1 MEDITL
7 GFTLI
12 GVMVGLIMLGLPIG
26 ITLIGTGAVGVW
38 LIRDNPDLAFRFTA
52 MSTYSGIQDYLF
64 ATIPL
69 FVLMGL
75 LVSVSNV
82 GRDTFEVAQAL
93 LRRVRGGLGMATVG
107 ANAIFAAVTGV
118 SIASAAV
125 FTKVAVPEMVRHG
138 YSLRFATGTVAGS
151 SILGMLI
158 PPSLLMIVYGVLAE
172 VSIGRMFI
180 AGILPGLLIALG
192 FVALI
197 WVRAAFFPHQIMT
210 AAAPAPAP
218 PERDMPERDMPVGEM
233 VAKAV
238 PILSLVVLILGG
250 LYTGFF
256 TPTEA
261 GAVGAAGALVIALAR
276 RQLGWARF
284 WQVLRETGLVSASI
298 LFLLVAA
305 SLYSRMLSMAGVP
318 QAIGEMVETM
328 GLGPYG
334 FLAAFVVIVLLMGM
348 ILDSTSILLI
358 MVPIG
363 APIAQAMGFDLIHF
377 GIMVIIA
384 VEMGLLTPPFGISV
398 FTVKATLGDPRV
410 GVETIFAGALP
421 YVLVMGAA
429 LVLIAF
435 VPAIATALVG

>member
-1 MEDITL
+1 MEDVTL
-7 GFTLI
+7 GFLLI
-12 GVMVGLIMLGLPIG
+12 GAMVFLIIAGLPIG
-26 ITLIGTGAVGVW
+26 ITLIGTGAIGVW

-52 MSTYSGIQDYLF
+52 MATYSGIQDYLF

-75 LVSVSNV
+75 LVSISNV

-93 LRRVRGGLGMATVG
+93 LARLRGGLGMATVG
-107 ANAIFAAVTGV
+107 ANAVFAAVTGV

-138 YSLRFATGTVAGS
+138 YSMRFATGTVAGS

-172 VSIGRMFI
+172 VSIGAMFI
-180 AGILPGLLIALG
+180 AGIIPGLVIATG
-192 FVALI
+192 FVVMI
-197 WVRAAFFPHQIMT
+197 WTFATFFPRLIM
-210 AAAPAPAP
+210 AQDGPAPELS
-218 PERDMPERDMPVGEM
+218 ERLMSGREM
-233 VAKAV
+233 AAKSL
-238 PILSLVVLILGG
+238 PILSLVALILGG

-261 GAVGAAGALVIALAR
+261 GAVGAAGALVIALVR
-276 RQLGWARF
+276 RQLDWPKF
-284 WQVLRETGLVSASI
+284 WRVLRETGLVSAAI
-298 LFLLVAA
+298 LFLLIAA
-305 SLYSRMLSMAGVP
+305 GLYSRMLAMAGVP
-318 QAIGEMVETM
+318 QAVGEMVEHL

-334 FLAAFVVIVLLMGM
+334 FLAVFVVIVLLMGM

-377 GIMVIIA
+377 GIVVIIA

-398 FTVKATLGDPRV
+398 FTVKATLNDPKV
-410 GVETIFAGALP
+410 GIETVFAGALP
-421 YVLVMGAA
+421 FVAVMGTA
-429 LVLIAF
+429 LVLIAL
-435 VPAIATALVG
+435 VPSLATMLVR

>member
-1 MEDITL
+1 MDEITL

-12 GVMVGLIMLGLPIG
+12 GVMVGLIVLGLPIG

-52 MSTYSGIQDYLF
+52 LATYSGIQDYLF

-107 ANAIFAAVTGV
+107 ANAVFAAVTGV

-125 FTKVAVPEMVRHG
+125 FTKVAVPEMMRHG
-138 YSLRFATGTVAGS
+138 YSMRFATGTVAGS

-180 AGILPGLLIALG
+180 AGILPGFVIALS
-192 FVALI
+192 FVAMI
-197 WVRAAFFPHQIMT
+197 WVRATYFPHQIMAAT
-210 AAAPAPAP
+210 APLPDVAAPEMSA
-218 PERDMPERDMPVGEM
+218 GEM

-238 PILSLVVLILGG
+238 PILLLVLLILGG

-276 RQLGWARF
+276 RQLDWPKF
-284 WQVLRETGLVSASI
+284 WRVLREAGLVSASI

-318 QAIGEMVETM
+318 QAIGDLVETL

-334 FLAAFVVIVLLMGM
+334 FLAVFVVIILLMGM

-377 GIMVIIA
+377 GVMVIIA

-429 LVLIAF
+429 LVLIAL
-435 VPAIATALVG
+435 VPGIATALVG

>member
-1 MEDITL
+1 MEDLTL
-7 GFTLI
+7 GFLLI
-12 GVMVGLIMLGLPIG
+12 GAMVFLIIAGLPIG
-26 ITLIGTGAVGVW
+26 ITLIGTGAIGVW

-52 MSTYSGIQDYLF
+52 MATYSGIQDYLF

-75 LVSVSNV
+75 LVSISNV

-93 LRRVRGGLGMATVG
+93 LQRVRGGLGMATVG
-107 ANAIFAAVTGV
+107 ANAVFAAVTGV

-138 YSLRFATGTVAGS
+138 YSMRFATGTVAGS

-172 VSIGRMFI
+172 VSIGAMFI
-180 AGILPGLLIALG
+180 AGVIPGLIIALG
-192 FVALI
+192 FAVMI
-197 WVRAAFFPHQIMT
+197 WVYATFFPERIM
-210 AAAPAPAP
+210 AQAGPAPEVS
-218 PERDMPERDMPVGEM
+218 ERPMSGGEM
-233 VAKAV
+233 AGKSV
-238 PILSLVVLILGG
+238 PILSLVALILGG

-261 GAVGAAGALVIALAR
+261 GAVGAAGALIIALVR
-276 RQLGWARF
+276 RQLDWPKF
-284 WQVLRETGLVSASI
+284 WRVLRETGLVSAAI
-298 LFLLVAA
+298 LFLLIAA
-305 SLYSRMLSMAGVP
+305 GLYSRMLAMAGVP
-318 QAIGEMVETM
+318 QAIGEMVEHL

-334 FLAAFVVIVLLMGM
+334 FLAVFVVIVLLMGM

-363 APIAQAMGFDLIHF
+363 APIAQALGFDLIHF
-377 GIMVIIA
+377 GIVVIIA

-398 FTVKATLGDPRV
+398 FTVKATLNDPKV
-410 GVETIFAGALP
+410 GIETVFAGALP
-421 YVLVMGAA
+421 FVAVMG
-429 LVLIAF
+429 
-435 VPAIATALVG
+435 TALVVIALVPQLATMLVR

>member
-1 MEDITL
+1 MDDVTL

-12 GVMVGLIMLGLPIG
+12 GAMVLLIIVGLPIG
-26 ITLIGTGAVGVW
+26 ITLIGTGAIGVW
-38 LIRDNPDLAFRFTA
+38 LIRDNPELAFRFTA

-75 LVSVSNV
+75 LVSISNV
-82 GRDTFEVAQAL
+82 GRDTFEVAQTL
-93 LRRVRGGLGMATVG
+93 LARVRGGLGMATVG
-107 ANAIFAAVTGV
+107 ANAVFAAVTGV

-138 YSLRFATGTVAGS
+138 YSMRFATGTVAGS

-172 VSIGRMFI
+172 VSIGAMFI
-180 AGILPGLLIALG
+180 AGVIPGIIIAIG
-192 FVALI
+192 FALMI
-197 WVRAAFFPHQIMT
+197 WVYAAFFPERIM
-210 AAAPAPAP
+210 AQAGPAPEVSQLP
-218 PERDMPERDMPVGEM
+218 MTGLDM
-233 VAKAV
+233 VAKSV

-261 GAVGAAGALVIALAR
+261 GAVGAAGALVIALLR
-276 RQLGWARF
+276 RQLDGPKF
-284 WQVLRETGLVSASI
+284 WRVLRETGLVSAAI
-298 LFLLVAA
+298 LFLLIAA
-305 SLYSRMLSMAGVP
+305 GLYSRMLAMAGVP
-318 QAIGEMVETM
+318 QAIGEMVEHL

-334 FLAAFVVIVLLMGM
+334 FLAVFVVIILLMGC

-377 GIMVIIA
+377 GIVVIVA

-398 FTVKATLGDPRV
+398 FTVKATLNDPKV
-410 GVETIFAGALP
+410 GIETVFAGAVP
-421 YVLVMGAA
+421 FVLVMGAA
-429 LVLIAF
+429 LL
-435 VPAIATALVG
+435 AIALVPSLSTALVR

>member
-1 MEDITL
+1 MDDVTL

-12 GVMVGLIMLGLPIG
+12 GVMVALIIIGLPIG
-26 ITLIGTGAVGVW
+26 ITLISTGAIGVW
-38 LIRDNPDLAFRFTA
+38 LIRENPDLAFRFTA
-52 MSTYSGIQDYLF
+52 LATYSGIQDYLF

-75 LVSVSNV
+75 LVSISDV
-82 GRDTFEVAQAL
+82 GKDTFDVAQNL
-93 LRRVRGGLGMATVG
+93 LRRVKGGLGIATVG
-107 ANAIFAAVTGV
+107 ANAVFAAVTGV

-138 YSLRFATGTVAGS
+138 YSMRFAAGTVAGS

-172 VSIGRMFI
+172 VSIGAMFI
-180 AGILPGLLIALG
+180 AGVIPGLIIALG
-192 FVALI
+192 FVVMI
-197 WVRAAFFPHQIMT
+197 WCYATFAPRRIMDHLESPAA
-210 AAAPAPAP
+210 
-218 PERDMPERDMPVGEM
+218 RDEPVMGTMEM
-233 VAKAV
+233 LGKSV
-238 PILSLVVLILGG
+238 PILSLVMLILGG

-261 GAVGAAGALVIALAR
+261 GAVGAAGALLIALVR
-276 RQLGWARF
+276 RRLDAAKF
-284 WQVLRETGLVSASI
+284 WRVLRETGLVSAAI
-298 LFLLVAA
+298 LFLLIAA
-305 SLYSRMLSMAGVP
+305 GLYSRMLSMAGVP
-318 QAIGEMVETM
+318 NAIGDFVEHL

-334 FLAAFVVIVLLMGM
+334 FLIAFVIVILLMGM

-377 GIMVIIA
+377 GIITIIA

-398 FTVKATLGDPRV
+398 FTVKATLADPKV
-410 GVETIFAGALP
+410 GIETIFAGALP
-421 YVLVMGAA
+421 FVAVMGIA
-429 LVLIAF
+429 LVFIAL
-435 VPAIATALVG
+435 VPALSTALVR

>member
-1 MEDITL
+1 MDDITL
-7 GFTLI
+7 GLTLI
-12 GVMVGLIMLGLPIG
+12 GAMVALIVIGLPIG
-26 ITLIGTGAVGVW
+26 ITLISTGAVGVW
-38 LIRDNPDLAFRFTA
+38 LIRENPDLAFRFTA
-52 MSTYSGIQDYLF
+52 MATYSGIQDYLF

-82 GRDTFEVAQAL
+82 GRDTFEVAAAL
-93 LRRVRGGLGMATVG
+93 LARIRGGLGMATVG
-107 ANAIFAAVTGV
+107 ANAVFAAVTGV

-125 FTKVAVPEMVRHG
+125 FTKVAVPEMMRHG
-138 YSLRFATGTVAGS
+138 YNMRFATGTVAGS

-172 VSIGRMFI
+172 VSIGAMFI
-180 AGILPGLLIALG
+180 AGIIPGLLIATG

-197 WVRAAFFPHQIMT
+197 WCYATFFPGRIM
-210 AAAPAPAP
+210 AAEGPASAVSGRIMPA
-218 PERDMPERDMPVGEM
+218 GEM
-233 VAKAV
+233 ARKSV
-238 PILSLVVLILGG
+238 PILSLVALILGG

-261 GAVGAAGALVIALAR
+261 GAVGAAGALLIALLR
-276 RQLGWARF
+276 RQLDLPKF
-284 WQVLRETGLVSASI
+284 WRVLKETGLVSAAI
-298 LFLLVAA
+298 LFLLIAA
-305 SLYSRMLSMAGVP
+305 GLYSRMLSMAGIP
-318 QAIGEMVETM
+318 QAIGETVQQL
-328 GLGPYG
+328 GLGPYA
-334 FLAAFVVIVLLMGM
+334 FLAAFVVIILLMGM

-398 FTVKATLGDPRV
+398 FTVKATLADPRV
-410 GVETIFAGALP
+410 GIETIFAGALP
-421 YVLVMGAA
+421 FVVVMGLA
-429 LVLIAF
+429 LV
-435 VPAIATALVG
+435 AIALVPGLATSLVR

>member
-1 MEDITL
+1 MDDLSL
-7 GFTLI
+7 GLALI
-12 GVMVGLIMLGLPIG
+12 GAMVGLIVLGLPIG
-26 ITLIGTGAVGVW
+26 ISLISTGAVGVW

-52 MSTYSGIQDYLF
+52 LATYSGIQDYVF

-93 LRRVRGGLGMATVG
+93 LHRLRGGLGIATVG
-107 ANAIFAAVTGV
+107 ANAVFAAVTGV

-138 YSLRFATGTVAGS
+138 YSMRFASGTVAGS

-172 VSIGRMFI
+172 VSIGAMFV
-180 AGILPGLLIALG
+180 AGVIPGLIIALG
-192 FVALI
+192 FAAMI
-197 WVRAAFFPHQIMT
+197 WTYATFFPGRIM
-210 AAAPAPAP
+210 AAAGATPAASG
-218 PERDMPERDMPVGEM
+218 RVMGGAEM
-233 VAKAV
+233 AAKAV
-238 PILSLVVLILGG
+238 PIACLVTLILGG

-276 RQLGWARF
+276 RQLSWAKF
-284 WQVLRETGLVSASI
+284 WRVLRETGLVSASI
-298 LFLLVAA
+298 LFLLIAA
-305 SLYSRMLSMAGVP
+305 GLYSRMLAMAGVP
-318 QAIGEMVETM
+318 QAIGEWVEHL

-334 FLAAFVVIVLLMGM
+334 FLVVFVGIILLMGC

-377 GIMVIIA
+377 GIVVIIA

-398 FTVKATLGDPRV
+398 FTVKATMADPSVRI
-410 GVETIFAGALP
+410 ETIFSGVLP
-421 YVLVMGAA
+421 FLAVMAVA
-429 LVLIAF
+429 LVAIAA
-435 VPAIATALVG
+435 VPALSTALVR

>member
-1 MEDITL
+1 MEDTTL
-7 GFTLI
+7 GFWLI
-12 GVMVGLIMLGLPIG
+12 GAMVGLILLGLPIG
-26 ITLIGTGAVGVW
+26 LSLISCAAVGVW

-52 MSTYSGIQDYLF
+52 MATYSGIQDFLF

-75 LVSVSNV
+75 LVSVSDV
-82 GRDTFEVAQAL
+82 GKDTFEVAQAL
-93 LRRVRGGLGMATVG
+93 LRRVRGGLGIATVG
-107 ANAIFAAVTGV
+107 ANAVFAAVTGV

-138 YSLRFATGTVAGS
+138 YAMRFAAGTVAGS

-172 VSIGRMFI
+172 VSIGKMFI
-180 AGILPGLLIALG
+180 AGVIPGLLIAGG
-192 FVALI
+192 FALMI
-197 WVRAAFFPHQIMT
+197 WGYATFFPHRIM
-210 AAAPAPAP
+210 AAAGPAPEVSDRA
-218 PERDMPERDMPVGEM
+218 MPAGEM
-233 VAKAV
+233 ALKSI
-238 PILSLVVLILGG
+238 PIMSLVVLILGG

-261 GAVGAAGALVIALAR
+261 GAVGAAGALVLALLR
-276 RQLGWARF
+276 RRLDGPKF
-284 WQVLRETGLVSASI
+284 WRVLRETGLVSAAI
-298 LFLLVAA
+298 LFLLIAA
-305 SLYSRMLSMAGVP
+305 GLYSRMLSMAGVP
-318 QAIGEMVETM
+318 QAIGDLVEQL

-334 FLAAFVVIVLLMGM
+334 FLAVFVLIILLMGM

-377 GIMVIIA
+377 GIVVIIA

-398 FTVKATLGDPRV
+398 FTVKATLADPRV
-410 GVETIFAGALP
+410 GIEQIFAGALP
-421 YVLVMGAA
+421 FVVVMGLALLVIA
-429 LVLIAF
+429 LVPEL
-435 VPAIATALVG
+435 ATALVE

>member
-1 MEDITL
+1 MDDTTL

-12 GVMVGLIMLGLPIG
+12 GAMVALILLGLPIG
-26 ITLIGTGAVGVW
+26 ITLISTGAVGVW
-38 LIRDNPDLAFRFTA
+38 LIRENPELAFRFTA
-52 MSTYSGIQDYLF
+52 MATYSGIQDYLF

-82 GRDTFEVAQAL
+82 GRDTFEVAAAL
-93 LRRVRGGLGMATVG
+93 LRRIRGGLGMATVG
-107 ANAIFAAVTGV
+107 ANAVFAAVTGV

-138 YSLRFATGTVAGS
+138 YTMRFATGTVAGS

-172 VSIGRMFI
+172 VSIGAMFI
-180 AGILPGLLIALG
+180 AGIVPGLIIALG
-192 FVALI
+192 FVVMI
-197 WVRAAFFPHQIMT
+197 WCTATFFPHRIIAPEAQG
-210 AAAPAPAP
+210 AAVSERVMPA
-218 PERDMPERDMPVGEM
+218 GEM
-233 VAKAV
+233 ARKAV
-238 PILSLVVLILGG
+238 PIMLLVTLILGG
-250 LYTGFF
+250 LYSGIF

-261 GAVGAAGALVIALAR
+261 GAVGAGGALLIALAR
-276 RQLGWARF
+276 RQLDLPKF
-284 WQVLRETGLVSASI
+284 WRVLKETGLVSAAI
-298 LFLLVAA
+298 LFLLIAA
-305 SLYSRMLSMAGVP
+305 GLYSRMLSMAGVP
-318 QAIGEMVETM
+318 QAIGEMVEQL

-363 APIAQAMGFDLIHF
+363 VPIAQAMGFDLVHF

-398 FTVKATLGDPRV
+398 FTVKATLADPRV
-410 GVETIFAGALP
+410 GIETIFAGALP
-421 YVLVMGAA
+421 FVLVMGVS
-429 LVLIAF
+429 LVLIAL
-435 VPAIATALVG
+435 VPQIATMLVR